1 MDTVVVL
8 HGLWLKGT
16 ELGLLRRRLRTA
28 GFDPRQFRYRS
39 MAAGLDQN
47 AAQLA
52 AHLETL
58 PGQTVHLLG
67 HSLGGVVIL
76 RMLQRYAVERNAVER
91 IGRVV
96 CLGSPLQGSGA
107 ARVLAKMPGGT
118 RVLGKTMAEL
128 SDGGVVDRWSGAP
141 ELGIIAGDFPMG
153 LGQLLGGVP
162 VPHDGTVAVQETRLE
177 GATDHLVLPVSHFSM
192 LWSREVVEQVV
203 GFLRDG
209 RFLR

>member
-1 MDTVVVL
+1 MDTIVVL

-16 ELGLLRRRLRTA
+16 ELGLLRSRLRTA
-28 GFDPRQFRYRS
+28 GFDPQQFRYPS

-47 AAQLA
+47 AAGLA
-52 AHLETL
+52 AHLEAL
-58 PGQTVHLLG
+58 PGQTLHLLG

-76 RMLQRYAVERNAVER
+76 RMLQRYAVER

-107 ARVLAKMPGGT
+107 ARVLANLPGGT
-118 RVLGKTMAEL
+118 RVLGKTMADL
-128 SDGGVVDRWSGAP
+128 SHGGVVDRWSGAQ
-141 ELGIIAGDFPMG
+141 ELGIIAGDFPLG

-203 GFLRDG
+203 CFLRDG